1 MQQTIFK
8 ESKIREAIKTLFE
21 NNGIASDVIKV
32 NSVVD
37 TSAIVTDPSNI
48 DYKPNSKAEFQVA
61 ITTIIDDLS
70 DEEIPNVYNIVKNTL
85 EKRTEEEGKKKM
97 NKKSVTTEGTIRLII
112 RKMLVEAFDDEV
124 DNSSIPKLPAIKK
137 IPAGVHGAEYLSKR
151 NNAIKGLQSTFKNM
165 RDDVDSE
172 EMDRQDKPA
181 PGRTRRNKMDAAEG
195 LKQMALELGFKN
207 PNGALQF
214 LNKTL
219 EKMKVRIENYDD
231 VMVSSLEAMNDYIAK
246 LSQAGSF
253 TPADVQLLKDHP
265 EIVVDLDSFRIY
277 LNKMLKKKGL

>member
-70 DEEIPNVYNIVKNTL
+70 DEEIPNVYDIVKNTL

-97 NKKSVTTEGTIRLII
+97 
-112 RKMLVEAFDDEV
+112 
-124 DNSSIPKLPAIKK
+124 K
-137 IPAGVHGAEYLSKR
+137 IE
-151 NNAIKGLQSTFKNM
+151 
-165 RDDVDSE
+165 D
-172 EMDRQDKPA
+172 
-181 PGRTRRNKMDAAEG
+181 
-195 LKQMALELGFKN
+195 
-207 PNGALQF
+207 F
-214 LNKTL
+214 L
-219 EKMKVRIENYDD
+219 RGY
-231 VMVSSLEAMNDYIAK
+231 SLN
-246 LSQAGSF
+246 F
-253 TPADVQLLKDHP
+253 
-265 EIVVDLDSFRIY
+265 
-277 LNKMLKKKGL
+277 